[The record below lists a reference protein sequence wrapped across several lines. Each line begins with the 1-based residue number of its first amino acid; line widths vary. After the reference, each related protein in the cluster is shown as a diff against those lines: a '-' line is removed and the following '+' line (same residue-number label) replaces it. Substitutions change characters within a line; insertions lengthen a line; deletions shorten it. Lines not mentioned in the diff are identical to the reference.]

1 VNQNKNLNN
10 LNNYYDL
17 REDWHLIEASFA
29 KQYGIRLRKEGDMPF
44 AEFASLLSG
53 LMPDTPLGQV
63 VAIRAEKDP
72 EVIKNFTYEQKKIY
86 NEWQKKK
93 ALQMQKEDYEEQ
105 MKNISLILKSLFGKD
120 NKQ

>member
-1 VNQNKNLNN
+1 
-10 LNNYYDL
+10 
-17 REDWHLIEASFA
+17 
-29 KQYGIRLRKEGDMPF
+29 
-44 AEFASLLSG
+44 
-53 LMPDTPLGQV
+53 MPDTPLGQI

-72 EVIKNFTYEQKKIY
+72 EIIKNFTYEQKKIY